1 LELLAAFKVVLVGA
15 EFTLVRDFISVDR
28 KVVLFEFIELVKV
41 VSVVAV
47 SVGSPSPVSINSSV
61 AANSSTV
68 MSSITTGSSVT
79 TVTSAVDSV
88 VRSVVAAS
96 SVVAMSIELIEL
108 FFRDRFLLRSFRE
121 SRLAHKFFIR
131 HTLEISIKIEELL
144 DAYLGELLL
153 FVLLVEAFLIGLSV
167 DISVLRDFDLFNFWR
182 LKHLLKIVRVTEPAL
197 FEVMTMS

>member
-1 LELLAAFKVVLVGA
+1 MELLAAFKVVLVGA

-28 KVVLFEFIELVKV
+28 KVVLFEFIELVEV

-47 SVGSPSPVSINSSV
+47 SVGSPSPVSVNSSV

-68 MSSITTGSSVT
+68 MSSITTVPSVT

-96 SVVAMSIELIEL
+96 SVVTMSIELIEL

-121 SRLAHKFFIR
+121 SRLAHEFFIR

-167 DISVLRDFDLFNFWR
+167 DVSVLRDFDLFNFWR
-182 LKHLLKIVRVTEPAL
+182 LKHLLKIVRVTELAL
-197 FEVMTMS
+197 FEVMTTS